1 MQYVD
6 TVSGDDPVLWE
17 WLREGF
23 EKAESVSIRT
33 GFLSRPAVDAITDAM
48 TAYLDRGGHLLIVAG
63 GAPIQ
68 ADLDAL
74 TQLAAL
80 IRPYPRAALRV
91 VLHPEE
97 FQNAK
102 TYHLRYSD
110 GHTRA
115 LVGSANLTTG
125 GMESNHEA
133 VITLDSTEPGEA
145 DVIVAVLKGIEE
157 FRNRPGTSPMSEEI
171 RGFLLYKT
179 NVRKPLGYKPSR
191 PLKQTQRWDDILQ
204 PTLDTIDMAASGAS
218 LGVPTGFRDLDL
230 IVGGWLPGTLTAI
243 GGRPGLGRTSLLLT
257 SARRAAISLQIPTA
271 LFSLDRT
278 TFDAS
283 SHILCA
289 EASINRLDM
298 RDGRMSDDDWTRLA
312 EHMSRT
318 SDAPL
323 WINTTPGAS
332 LSRLCSHITDLV
344 RSEGL
349 KLVAIDSMNSIDAGL
364 DPDAGRERELSVI
377 GRRLKLLALELD
389 VPILVTAEIGKGPEK
404 RIDRRPT
411 LFDFRDSEIL
421 PLIADTVLLLHRPDA
436 DDYGDT
442 RQGEADIIV
451 AKQRGGPV
459 ATITVR
465 HELRFGRFVDERSQ

>member
-17 WLREGF
+17 WLRAGL

-33 GFLSRPAVDAITDAM
+33 GFLTRPAVDAIADAM
-48 TAYLDRGGHLLIVAG
+48 IAYLDRGGHLLVVAG

-80 IRPYPRAALRV
+80 VRPYPRAVLRV

-102 TYHLRYSD
+102 TYHLRHSD
-110 GHTRA
+110 GRTQA
-115 LVGSANLTTG
+115 LVGSANLTMG
-125 GMESNHEA
+125 GMVSNHEA
-133 VITLDSTEPGEA
+133 VILLDSDVPGEA
-145 DVIVAVLKGIEE
+145 DVIAAVLKGIEA

-171 RGFLLYKT
+171 RGLLLYKT
-179 NVRKPLGYKPSR
+179 GARNRGSYRPSR
-191 PLKQTQRWDDILQ
+191 PLMQTQRWDEILQ
-204 PTLDTIDMAASGAS
+204 PTMDTIDAVASGGL
-218 LGVPTGFRDLDL
+218 LGVPTGFRDLDEV
-230 IVGGWLPGTLTAI
+230 IGGWIPGTLTAI

-257 SARRAAISLQIPTA
+257 SVRRAAINLQIPTA
-271 LFSLDRT
+271 LFGLDRT
-278 TFDAS
+278 TLDAA

-289 EASINRLDM
+289 EASINRTDM

-312 EHMSRT
+312 ERMSRI

-332 LSRLCSHITDLV
+332 LSRLCSHITDLA
-344 RSEGL
+344 RTEGL

-364 DPDAGRERELSVI
+364 DPTRARTRVVGDRSAAQTSCTGTGSANRCNGGDRTEPGIPYGQAGRS
-377 GRRLKLLALELD
+377 RRFSRL
-389 VPILVTAEIGKGPEK
+389 
-404 RIDRRPT
+404 
-411 LFDFRDSEIL
+411 
-421 PLIADTVLLLHRPDA
+421 
-436 DDYGDT
+436 
-442 RQGEADIIV
+442 
-451 AKQRGGPV
+451 
-459 ATITVR
+459 
-465 HELRFGRFVDERSQ
+465 